1 MSETGT
7 DDRPAPPPRRPQRI
21 AERWIGLFLLGFVC
35 FMPPIV
41 GIFSKPA
48 TLFGIPLLYWWL
60 FAVWGA
66 LILLAARTAER
77 GRRRARKEE

>member
-1 MSETGT
+1 MAETRT
-7 DDRPAPPPRRPQRI
+7 ERPAPPPRRPQGI
-21 AERWIGLFLLGFVC
+21 AEPWIGLFLFGFVC
-35 FMPPIV
+35 FMPPIL

-48 TLFGIPLLYWWL
+48 TLFGFPLLYIWL

-77 GRRRARKEE
+77 GQRRARREK